1 MPLFKYIAKDGTKN
15 VEGTVDAQNREEAID
30 QVNQMGYLPVRV
42 EAKTK
47 DEPEK
52 TVASRHIFASRIKSK
67 DVTIFSRQLASFVK
81 SGVPILR
88 GLSIISE
95 QSENPAFR
103 QILNVVHSQIKEGV
117 SFSVALNKFPKIFS
131 PLYIAMVHS
140 GESSG
145 NLHEVL
151 IRIADYRQKQETIV
165 TRVRSALAY
174 PFLMILVG
182 GGTIIFMLTFV
193 MPRLMRIFARM
204 KQELPA
210 PTQFLLSLSSAL
222 QNGWPLLLVGVIGVI
237 ILYQQGSKTKAQQ
250 AFMSRLKLQMPV
262 LGTFYHKSELGRFS
276 RTLELLIKSSV
287 PILRAIKIAVPIL
300 NNTVIQDQLI
310 KSYKD
315 LEEGSSFGKSLA
327 RSNIFPT
334 FMTSL
339 IIIGEESGRLDE
351 ALAEIASTYERDTD
365 EAIKIMTSLLEPILI
380 LVMGLVVGFIV
391 MAMLLPIFEINMMAS

>member
-1 MPLFKYIAKDGTKN
+1 MPLFKYTAKDGTKN
-15 VEGTVDAQNREEAID
+15 IEGTVEAQSREEAINA
-30 QVNQMGYLPVRV
+30 VNQMGYLPVRV

-47 DEPEK
+47 DEFLK
-52 TVASRHIFASRIKSK
+52 SGASRPLFAPRVKSK

-103 QILNVVHSQIKEGV
+103 RMLDDIHSQIKEGV
-117 SFSVALNKFPKIFS
+117 SFSVALKKYPKIF
-131 PLYIAMVHS
+131 PLLYIAMVHS

-151 IRIADYRQKQETIV
+151 IRIANYRQKQESIV
-165 TRVRSALAY
+165 TQVRSALAY
-174 PFLMILVG
+174 PALMTLVG
-182 GGTIIFMLTFV
+182 GGTILFMLTFV

-204 KQELPA
+204 EQELPA
-210 PTQFLLSLSSAL
+210 PTQFLLAISSAL
-222 QNGWPLLLVGVIGVI
+222 QNGWAWLLVGLIAVV
-237 ILYQQGSKTKAQQ
+237 ILYKQGSKAKAQQ
-250 AFMSRLKLQMPV
+250 AFMSRLKLQMPL

-276 RTLELLIKSSV
+276 RTLELLIKSSI
-287 PILRAIKIAVPIL
+287 PILRAIKIAIPIL
-300 NNTVIQDQLI
+300 NNTVIQDQLM

-327 RSNIFPT
+327 RSKIFPT

-351 ALAEIASTYERDTD
+351 ALGEIASTYERDTD

-380 LVMGLVVGFIV
+380 LVMGLIVGFIV
-391 MAMLLPIFEINMMAS
+391 VAMLLPIFEINMMAG